1 MEEEIS
7 LRELIE
13 VIIKGKKMIITV
25 TIIALLIAAI
35 FSYMVIE
42 PTYETSATILVNN
55 NSLQQQ
61 GAEELN
67 AYLNEVVSPQVYSQR
82 LRSQQ
87 LLNRVIDKHNLEWNV
102 KSLQSSLNVETENE
116 SKLITVTLKGNN
128 AKLIQQ
134 TLEAIIAES
143 KLYVGETISSRL
155 TEVADQYKGQLSDEK
170 ENLDKA
176 LKEYNDAQL
185 EEGLPTIVLLDALTN
200 GGKQYLLNVDEKYME
215 ELQNLDKNKQVEF
228 QKLNNQVNLLTELYN
243 KYNNKYEEARSLAKL
258 FNLENV
264 LTIVSSPELP
274 VDPVSPSKI
283 LNIAV
288 AIVIGLMVG
297 IGIVFTQH
305 YWKETNKGSL

>member
-1 MEEEIS
+1 MQEEIS

-13 VIIKGKKMIITV
+13 VIIKGKKLIITV

-35 FSYMVIE
+35 LSFLVIK
-42 PTYETSATILVNN
+42 PTYKTSATILVNN

-67 AYLNEVVSPQVYSQR
+67 SYLNEVVSPQVYSQR
-82 LRSQQ
+82 LKSQK
-87 LLNRVIDKHNLEWNV
+87 LLARVVDKHNLKWNV
-102 KSLQSSLNVETENE
+102 KSLQRNLNVETEKE
-116 SKLITVTLKGNN
+116 SKLITVTLKGND

-143 KLYVGETISSRL
+143 KLYVGETISKRL
-155 TEVADQYKGQLSDEK
+155 TEVADQYKGQLSVEK

-176 LKEYNDAQL
+176 LKEYNNAQL
-185 EEGLPTIVLLDALTN
+185 EDGLPTIVLLDALTTA
-200 GGKQYLLNVDEKYME
+200 GKQYLLNVDEKYLE
-215 ELQNLDKNKQVEF
+215 ELQNLDKDKQVEF
-228 QKLNNQVNLLTELYN
+228 EKLNNQVNLLTGLYN
-243 KYNNKYEEARSLAKL
+243 KYSNKYEEARSLAKL

-264 LTIVSSPELP
+264 LTIVTNPELP
-274 VDPVSPSKI
+274 EDPVSPNKT
-283 LNIAV
+283 LNIAIAV
-288 AIVIGLMVG
+288 VFGLMVG

>member
-1 MEEEIS
+1 MQEEIS

-13 VIIKGKKMIITV
+13 VIIKGKKLIITV

-35 FSYMVIE
+35 LSYMVIK

-67 AYLNEVVSPQVYSQR
+67 TYLNEVVSPQVYSQR
-82 LRSQQ
+82 LKSQQ
-87 LLNRVIDKHNLEWNV
+87 LLNRVIDKHNLKWNV
-102 KSLQSSLNVETENE
+102 KSLQRNLNVETEKE
-116 SKLITVTLKGNN
+116 SKLITVTLKGND

-155 TEVADQYKGQLSDEK
+155 TEVANQYKGQLSEEK

-185 EEGLPTIVLLDALTN
+185 EDGLPTIVLLDALTN
-200 GGKQYLLNVDEKYME
+200 GGKQYLLNVDDKYME

-243 KYNNKYEEARSLAKL
+243 KYSNKYEEARSLAKL
-258 FNLENV
+258 FNLENI
-264 LTIVSSPELP
+264 LTIVSNPELP
-274 VDPVSPSKI
+274 EEPVSPNKTI
-283 LNIAV
+283 NMAV
-288 AIVIGLMVG
+288 AIVIGLLVG
-297 IGIVFTQH
+297 IGIVLTRH